1 MASPRIGVVLSGC
14 GVFDGAEIHEAVCTL
29 LAIDEAGAEAVCL
42 APDVEFDEID
52 HLTQT
57 PTGQRRSALRE
68 AARIARGEIQ
78 RTSEANPDDLDALIF
93 PGGFGAAK
101 NLCDFAE
108 RGPDCKPLPEV
119 ERLVLAMHGAK
130 KPVGFACIAPA
141 LAAKIMQS
149 AGGAELTIGKDP
161 GTAQAIESMGSRHV
175 VAPVTEAVVDRSNL
189 IVTTPAYMLGPSIAP
204 VCAGIRKMVQE
215 VIALSRVTQ
224 V

>member
-68 AARIARGEIQ
+68 AARIARGKIQ
-78 RTSEANPDDLDALIF
+78 STAEVDPDDLDALIF

-108 RGPDCKPLPEV
+108 RGPDCKSLPEI

-130 KPVGFACIAPA
+130 KPIGFACIAPA
-141 LAAKIMQS
+141 LAAKIMQRV
-149 AGGAELTIGKDP
+149 GGAELTIGKDP
-161 GTAQAIESMGSRHV
+161 GTAKAIEKMGSRHV
-175 VAPVTEAVVDRSNL
+175 VAPVQEAVVDRSNL

-215 VIALSRVTQ
+215 VIALSRVTLT
-224 V
+224 